1 MDLRLAN
8 APTSWGVEDPSDELN
23 PPWQSVL
30 AQIAA
35 AGFAGTELGPL
46 GYMPTD
52 PDVLCG
58 ELDAHGLQLVGGYV
72 FEQLHTPDRA
82 RAALDEARRTAS
94 LIATAGGELL
104 VIIPGFAPDREPLPE
119 GGWRTMADAIREIAL
134 IATDGHGLTPVLHP
148 HAATHVES
156 EDEIDRIAELTD
168 VALCLDTGHC
178 VYAGM
183 EPIALYEKLGKRVAY
198 FHFKDVDPAR
208 RRRALEAGL
217 SFEQAIG
224 ERVFCP
230 LGAGSVDFAALR
242 DALDAHDFTG
252 WATVE
257 QDRLPTDSTTP
268 AQDAAASLAHLREV
282 GLA

>member
-23 PPWQSVL
+23 PPWQSVV
-30 AQIAA
+30 AQIAD

-52 PDVLCG
+52 P
-58 ELDAHGLQLVGGYV
+58 ELLRAELEDRGLQLVGGYV

-82 RAALDEARRTAS
+82 RAALDEARRTTE
-94 LIATAGGELL
+94 LIAAAGGELL
-104 VIIPGFAPDREPLPE
+104 VIIPGFTPKREPLPDD
-119 GGWRTMADAIREIAL
+119 GWRTMADTIREIAL
-134 IATDGHGLTPVLHP
+134 IAIDEHGLTPVLHP
-148 HAATHVES
+148 HAGTHIEF
-156 EDEIDRIAELTD
+156 EDEIDRVAELTD
-168 VALCLDTGHC
+168 VSLCLDTGHC
-178 VYAGM
+178 AYAGI
-183 EPIALYEKLGKRVAY
+183 EPVALYEKLGERVAY
-198 FHFKDVDPAR
+198 FHFKDVDPGR

-230 LGAGSVDFAALR
+230 LGAGTVDFAALR
-242 DALDAHDFTG
+242 AALDAHDFTG

-268 AQDAAASLAHLREV
+268 AEDAAASLAHLRQV